1 MSMKRPKEKTV
12 CTTRMLLA
20 VAAVSVL
27 AAAFSSVVLAAPSS
41 TTLSPRELMIFDPF
55 ALRTIIVA
63 GEPSGGDVQAT
74 SVVLVSRP
82 TIRTGYKLPMR
93 SAFRPVW

>member
-1 MSMKRPKEKTV
+1 MRMRRPKEKTV

-20 VAAVSVL
+20 VVVVGAL
-27 AAAFSSVVLAAPSS
+27 AAAFGSVVLAAPSS

-55 ALRTIIVA
+55 ALRTIVVA
-63 GEPSGGDVQAT
+63 SDPSGGDLQAT

-82 TIRTGYKLPMR
+82 TIRTGYTLPMR

>member
-1 MSMKRPKEKTV
+1 MSRKRPKERAV
-12 CTTRMLLA
+12 GTTRLLLA
-20 VAAVSVL
+20 VAAASVL
-27 AAAFSSVVLAAPSS
+27 AAAFGSVVLAAPSS

-55 ALRTIIVA
+55 ALRTIVIA
-63 GEPSGGDVQAT
+63 NDSGGGGAET
-74 SVVLVSRP
+74 TPVVLVSRP